1 MIKAIIVDDEPSAGE
16 VLQTLISSFPQQI
29 TICDICT
36 NIPSA
41 ISAIQ
46 KHEPTVIFLDIE
58 LADGSGFEILENLD
72 DLQPR
77 IVFITAYEHY
87 AINAIKHNAFDYIL
101 KPIDPEELYRVLEKL
116 IEEEEKSAPYP
127 DAMALLQQ
135 LIGGI
140 GKKIAVPNRTG
151 LEYYFID
158 DIVLIEGQGSYVQM
172 HLTNGNSP
180 LISKKI
186 KDFEGILANK
196 GFLRVHKSFFINL
209 AHIESLHKDDGGY
222 IQMSNGRQV
231 TISPKDK
238 DDILRSIKQLSNI
251 I

>member
-1 MIKAIIVDDEPSAGE
+1 MIKAIIVDDELSAGE
-16 VLQTLISSFPQQI
+16 VLQTLISSFSHQV
-29 TICDICT
+29 TICSICT
-36 NIPSA
+36 NIPDA
-41 ISAIQ
+41 IGAIQ
-46 KHEPTVIFLDIE
+46 KHEPNVIFLDIE
-58 LADGSGFEILENLD
+58 LADGSGFEVLENLN
-72 DLQPR
+72 DLQTR
-77 IVFITAYEHY
+77 VVFVTAYEHY

-101 KPIDPEELYRVLEKL
+101 KPIDPDELYGMLGKL
-116 IEEEEKSAPYP
+116 IEEEEKVAPYP
-127 DAMALLQQ
+127 DASTLLQQ
-135 LIGGI
+135 LLGGI

-158 DIVLIEGQGSYVQM
+158 DIILIEGQGSYVQM
-172 HLTNGNSP
+172 HLVNGSSP

-209 AHIESLHKDDGGY
+209 AHIESLHKDEGGY
-222 IQMSNGRQV
+222 IQMSNGKQV

-238 DDILRSIKQLSNI
+238 DDILRNIKRLSNI